1 MAILPLVTPARSGD
15 AVCMDVLL
23 LLVFLLLLTPATLLF
38 GADSRRAG
46 GWDDPGVW
54 NESYPGSPGPGR

>member
-1 MAILPLVTPARSGD
+1 
-15 AVCMDVLL
+15 MDVLL